1 MEIDS
6 WPGSGGWAFPATEED
21 MKGLP
26 RFQLYHLGKDPG
38 EANNLVSKYPKRVEQ
53 MKALLIEYITEGRS
67 TPGTPQKNDGPGR
80 WPELEW
86 MDD

>member
-1 MEIDS
+1 M
-6 WPGSGGWAFPATEED
+6 
-21 MKGLP
+21 
-26 RFQLYHLGKDPG
+26 DPG
-38 EANNLVSKYPKRVEQ
+38 ETNNLVSKYPKRVGQ